1 MKVIAC
7 AEIAPG
13 MVLGKAV
20 ESEGNQLYPAGTTI
34 DSVVIEQLAKYDIAQ
49 VMVKDEADLR
59 FNERFQDF
67 EQKYTDCLNRCKGAM
82 LSFLG
87 TKQRIQD
94 NVLLQIY
101 DDAYEKISTGSELLN
116 FLYHM
121 MPGEDELTYV
131 QCLNSALLAGTFADW
146 LSMSE
151 EDKKILIL
159 CGFYYDIGKW
169 TLPYDILWKPGKL
182 TDEEFKMVKTH
193 PVIGYN
199 LVRYL
204 DLNEHVKNA
213 IIMHHEKF
221 DGSGYPYHMKGSNID
236 IFARYIAIIDTYIA
250 MASAR
255 TYRDAFTPLQILGNF
270 EKNMAQYDIELLMP
284 LMKRIA
290 DAQTGNAVQLSDG
303 SIWEVL
309 IINQNKTSRPVLRND
324 KDQILDLAKRSDL
337 EIVKNVQ

>member
-1 MKVIAC
+1 MKVITR
-7 AEIAPG
+7 AEIEPG

-20 ESEGNQLYPAGTTI
+20 EVQGNTLYPAGTTI
-34 DSVVIEQLAKYDIAQ
+34 DSAVIGQLANYNIQQ

-59 FNERFQDF
+59 FHERFQDF
-67 EQKYTDCLNRCKGAM
+67 EQQYTQCLNRCKGAM

-94 NVLLQIY
+94 DVLIQIY
-101 DDAYEKISTGSELLN
+101 NDAYEKISTGSELLN

-146 LSMSE
+146 LSMNE
-151 EDKKILIL
+151 EDKRILIL

-169 TLPYDILWKPGKL
+169 TLPFDILWKPGKL
-182 TDEEFKMVKTH
+182 TDEEFKRVKTH

-204 DLNEHVKNA
+204 DINEHVKNA
-213 IIMHHEKF
+213 VIMHHEKI
-221 DGSGYPYHMKGSNID
+221 DGSGYPYHMKGNNID

-255 TYRDAFTPLQILGNF
+255 TYREAFTPLQILGNF
-270 EKNMAQYDIELLMP
+270 EKNLEQYDVELLMP

-290 DAQTGNAVQLSDG
+290 DAQTGSAVQLSDG

-309 IINQNKTSRPVLRND
+309 IINQNKTSRPILRND
-324 KDQILDLAKRSDL
+324 KDELLDLSKRSDL
-337 EIVKNVQ
+337 EIIKNMQ